1 MRTNEKNKPAAGG
14 GARRQLHKMEET
26 GMNYEETLI
35 VKTAWYYYVENMT
48 QQKISEKLGISRMRV
63 IKLLEKARQNG
74 VIQFKL
80 RQDSAQRMRTEQQ
93 LAEQWNLKD
102 AFIVPTPPDSGL
114 LNETVALA
122 GAMYIADRLP
132 ENAFINMGYGDTPS
146 RILNHLATRTES
158 PISVVS
164 LTGGVSYY
172 LPNAQSN
179 VFNAKLFLIPAP
191 LLVSSKEM
199 NEALRSEPS
208 VQEISRMVRLASM
221 TVVGIGGMSDDAT
234 ILKNG
239 ILSKND
245 FLYLSMQGAVGDILS
260 HFIDKDGQPVRT
272 GVEERL
278 LSTSLENLRDM
289 DNVIGVA
296 AGASKLEAIRAVLT
310 GGYLDVLITD
320 EETAVQLIDTT
331 DND

>member
-1 MRTNEKNKPAAGG
+1 MD
-14 GARRQLHKMEET
+14 
-26 GMNYEETLI
+26 YEETLI

-48 QQKISEKLGISRMRV
+48 QQKISEKLWISRMRV

-80 RQDSAQRMRTEQQ
+80 RQDSAQRMRIEQQ

-260 HFIDKDGQPVRT
+260 HFINKDGQPVHT

-289 DNVIGVA
+289 DNVVGVA

-310 GGYLDVLITD
+310 GGYLDVLVTD

>member
-1 MRTNEKNKPAAGG
+1 MRMNEKNKPAAGG
-14 GARRQLHKMEET
+14 GARRQLRKTEEM
-26 GMNYEETLI
+26 GMDYEETLI

-80 RQDSAQRMRTEQQ
+80 RQDSAQRMRIEQQ

-260 HFIDKDGQPVRT
+260 HFINKDGQPVHT

-289 DNVIGVA
+289 DNVVGVA

-310 GGYLDVLITD
+310 GGYLDVLVTD

>member
-1 MRTNEKNKPAAGG
+1 MD
-14 GARRQLHKMEET
+14 
-26 GMNYEETLI
+26 YEETLI

-80 RQDSAQRMRTEQQ
+80 RQDSAQRMRIEQQ

-260 HFIDKDGQPVRT
+260 HFINKDGQPVHT

-289 DNVIGVA
+289 DNVVGVA

-310 GGYLDVLITD
+310 GGYLDVLVTD